1 MSLEEQLAQ
10 IREGSKKRIPEDKR
24 AIIGKSMQDLRA
36 TGILDKTIK
45 VGDTL
50 PAFNLK
56 NQNGEQVSSAALL
69 AQGPLV
75 LTVFRGHW

>member
-10 IREGSKKRIPEDKR
+10 IREGSKKRIPEEKR
-24 AIIGKSMQDLRA
+24 AIIYQALQNMTAS
-36 TGILDKTIK
+36 GILDNTIK

-50 PAFNLK
+50 PAFNLN
-56 NQNGEQVSSAALL
+56 NQNGEQISSAGLL